1 MAKKMNGTVSQL
13 KVQNIVQ
20 NGNIVESDQD
30 KANIFFAESFA
41 KISSRGLMSNEN
53 YSNTFRTYKQG
64 IKINTVQ

>member
-41 KISSRGLMSNEN
+41 KISSRGLM
-53 YSNTFRTYKQG
+53 
-64 IKINTVQ
+64 KIIQTLFVLINRA